1 MPLER
6 LVLILV
12 LVIGAAAVTVWGA
25 TALFAAFSVS
35 PMVGAAVL
43 SVVALAAYIVFR
55 VVSERLNNSD
65 DDHYD
70 SMEN

>member
-12 LVIGAAAVTVWGA
+12 VVIAAAAVTVWGA
-25 TALFAAFSVS
+25 TALFASFALS
-35 PMVGAAVL
+35 PVAGAAVL
-43 SVVALAAYIVFR
+43 SILALAAYIVFR
-55 VVSERLNNSD
+55 VVSERLNSPD

-70 SMEN
+70 NMEN